1 MEHLLNVL
9 LLTVILSASRE
20 IFAAV
25 QEVYD
30 LTNEN
35 FKQGSGQFA
44 ELQLAEERLRQGE
57 MGIMNA
63 RYRQMRS
70 RAALLVAMGHPIIAM
85 EGK

>member
-1 MEHLLNVL
+1 LTECTAADGNLN
-9 LLTVILSASRE
+9 ASRE

-25 QEVYD
+25 QEAYD

-70 RAALLVAMGHPIIAM
+70 RAALLVAMGRPIIAM